1 MSFKYQVPDGYVAC
15 GGKIRIYPNQTQKT
29 YFYQAFGCCRYVWNQ
44 FKACFDTRYQNNPKL
59 KFPDKKLLSQ
69 MLTMLKQEK
78 PWLKDVDSLALQQSL
93 FNYNQA
99 QWDFMSKKTINQGRP
114 HFKGRKYY
122 KQAYTTKLVKYKI
135 KKTNEYKRNIE
146 IIDNHHIKLPKVGI
160 IACRNASS
168 YTNYTILS
176 VTVTWRQDCD
186 KFQVSLNGIKPASKH
201 LKKTGKVGGI
211 DVGLNNEWL
220 VTSDGDC
227 FKIPDTKISDNKLK
241 HYTSI
246 TDKRRHLANL
256 KVKQFN
262 AKNKLTQIDTYN
274 FKNWQRSRKTKAKL
288 NMHITNIRLQ
298 AIYDAVN
305 FLVRKYDIIVIEDL
319 KVSNL
324 MHNHH
329 LAKAI
334 ANACWYK
341 FRQILQY
348 KCDWLGKKLIVVPP
362 QYTSRICSTC
372 HKINPEFK
380 HLKTNKWLSI
390 RHWVCPYCHVNH
402 DRDINAAINIMN
414 RGLVLINKK

>member
-29 YFYQAFGCCRYVWNQ
+29 YFYPAFGCCRYVWNQ
-44 FKACFDTRYQNNPKL
+44 FKNCFDTCYQNNPKL
-59 KFPDKKLLSQ
+59 NFPDQKLLSQ

-99 QWDFMSKKTINQGRP
+99 QWDFMTKKTINQGRP

-122 KQAYTTKLVKYKI
+122 KQAYTTKSVKYKI

-168 YTNYTILS
+168 YANYTILS

-201 LKKTGKVGGI
+201 LKKTGKIGGI
-211 DVGLNNEWL
+211 DAGLNNEWL
-220 VTSDGDC
+220 VTSDGDR
-227 FKIPDTKISDNKLK
+227 FQIPDTKISDNKLK
-241 HYTSI
+241 YYTSI
-246 TDKRRHLANL
+246 TDKRKHLTNL

-262 AKNKLTQIDTYN
+262 AKNKLTQIDEYN

-305 FLVRKYDIIVIEDL
+305 FLVRKYDTIVIEDL

-324 MHNHH
+324 MHNHN

-390 RHWVCPYCHVNH
+390 RHWVCPYCHASH
-402 DRDINAAINIMN
+402 DRDVNAAINIMN